1 METAKE
7 FVERL
12 PWMSINGKPDFDQ
25 WENHLKHRDA
35 LLRADERQKAAGWIS
50 VKEQLPEENHAVLIY
65 YDKHMI
71 EAMFFDGDW
80 GLPNGDWIMGHTVSH
95 WMPLPPPPAIMA
107 EPEEGTK

>member
-35 LLRADERQKAAGWIS
+35 LLRADERQKAAERAREYLKTNNAYNGLYAAQQRGI
-50 VKEQLPEENHAVLIY
+50 NHLC
-65 YDKHMI
+65 HGERPFLCPRREM
-71 EAMFFDGDW
+71 
-80 GLPNGDWIMGHTVSH
+80 
-95 WMPLPPPPAIMA
+95 MA
-107 EPEEGTK
+107 GGQV